1 MKQIIRI
8 AFFSY
13 LLWFSFVVFLNLKGD
28 IAFGHGLGDLYYLIF
43 LVSLTILSLI
53 FYLRIIKGYLANKK
67 MIYLFI
73 VYLIVI
79 VVSFSLKLTLFR
91 GAEFPWDGNIF
102 L

>member
-1 MKQIIRI
+1 MKQISRI

-13 LLWFSFVVFLNLKGD
+13 LLWVSIVVFLNFKGD
-28 IAFGHGLGDLYYLIF
+28 ITFGHGLGDLYYLIF
-43 LVSLTILSLI
+43 IVSLTILSLI
-53 FYLRIIKGYLANKK
+53 FYVRINKGNFANKK

-79 VVSFSLKLTLFR
+79 VVSFCLKLTLFR

>member
-1 MKQIIRI
+1 MKQISRI

-13 LLWFSFVVFLNLKGD
+13 ILWVSFVVFLNFKGD

-43 LVSLTILSLI
+43 IIFLTVLSLI
-53 FYLRIIKGYLANKK
+53 FYVRIKKNFDNKK

-79 VVSFSLKLTLFR
+79 VVSFCLKLTLFR
-91 GAEFPWDGNIF
+91 GGEYPWDGKVF
-102 L
+102 M